1 MGLALVK
8 ELVLLHKGS
17 LTLYSERNKGCEFIL
32 CFPADIQDYSSNEIK
47 QQEKEI
53 SISSFSTDHLKKK
66 QNTLPEENILSPNT
80 KLPILLIVEDNP
92 EIQTFLRNSLSQQ
105 YNIITANHGQDAI
118 EILKKHI
125 PDIILS
131 DLMMPV
137 MNGNQLCATIKANP
151 QFSDIPFIL
160 LTGKDTLQAQEESM
174 KCGADVFLRKPTS
187 INILQDTLQNQL
199 MRSKKI
205 QQKIS
210 HNYPQMAIH
219 NRLTSEETELAQKV
233 ISIIN
238 ENISNPELDAT
249 QISNLMGISRSGLY
263 LKTKNIFN
271 VSIIEL
277 VREIRLT
284 KAIQIMCEGNHSMAE
299 IASKVGFLN
308 QSYFTASFKKK
319 YNMTPTQYIKQ
330 LKNETNKS

>member
-1 MGLALVK
+1 
-8 ELVLLHKGS
+8 
-17 LTLYSERNKGCEFIL
+17 
-32 CFPADIQDYSSNEIK
+32 
-47 QQEKEI
+47 
-53 SISSFSTDHLKKK
+53 
-66 QNTLPEENILSPNT
+66 
-80 KLPILLIVEDNP
+80 
-92 EIQTFLRNSLSQQ
+92 
-105 YNIITANHGQDAI
+105 
-118 EILKKHI
+118 
-125 PDIILS
+125 
-131 DLMMPV
+131 
-137 MNGNQLCATIKANP
+137 
-151 QFSDIPFIL
+151 
-160 LTGKDTLQAQEESM
+160 
-174 KCGADVFLRKPTS
+174 
-187 INILQDTLQNQL
+187 
-199 MRSKKI
+199 
-205 QQKIS
+205 
-210 HNYPQMAIH
+210 MAIH

-284 KAIQIMCEGNHSMAE
+284 KAIQIMCEGNHAMAE

-330 LKNETNKS
+330 LKNETNKKRTYVYFRTQGHLKPNASTFHLKHLCVQSKRKGVFSQEGVFKKITSAVPENSPETADVFVYKIIRILRKPYGRVLQCLLLKSDADYLRCRHH